1 MAISLENVFDT
12 ISNEYYALTAAEKK
26 TADYIM
32 SHRGATQF
40 MSISELAEA
49 SGVAEATVSRF
60 CRRLGYKGYNAFKLA
75 VANST
80 AQSKNPS
87 PLAGAVEDDDSF
99 EDMCRKIYAADMG
112 AMTETLD
119 LIKKESII
127 RAADLLEQAGKVLCM
142 GQGGSMIIAEET
154 AHLFSTAGGKYFP
167 VHDSHLQA
175 IAAASLEENDVIF
188 FFSYSGATVDMVHT
202 MNLARSRGAK
212 ILLVTHFPKSPG
224 SALADVVLQCGAN
237 ESPLQLGSVAARI
250 AQMFLADVLFSE
262 LCRRNIDSC
271 RDTRRRIAAALA
283 DKHI

>member
-12 ISNEYYALTAAEKK
+12 ISNEYYALTAAEKQ

-112 AMTETLD
+112 GEPWCQTDYT
-119 LIKKESII
+119 
-127 RAADLLEQAGKVLCM
+127 
-142 GQGGSMIIAEET
+142 
-154 AHLFSTAGGKYFP
+154 
-167 VHDSHLQA
+167 
-175 IAAASLEENDVIF
+175 
-188 FFSYSGATVDMVHT
+188 GATAFVIGNEGRGVGPLVLKKCDKTVAMPMVGEI
-202 MNLARSRGAK
+202 NSLNA
-212 ILLVTHFPKSPG
+212 
-224 SALADVVLQCGAN
+224 
-237 ESPLQLGSVAARI
+237 SVAAGI
-250 AQMFLADVLFSE
+250 LMYE
-262 LCRRNIDSC
+262 
-271 RDTRRRIAAALA
+271 AARQRQGI
-283 DKHI
+283 KPIK